1 MGSEI
6 SHNPEEG
13 EIAPDFSYTAANGK
27 SKKLSDYRGDR
38 CIVLYFYPKDFTPGC
53 TTEAKEFSTDN
64 DKFEGKGITI
74 LGISPDE
81 KESHDKFKD
90 RMNIPYELISDPD
103 HRIASLYGCYGP
115 KNFMGKE
122 YLGIHRST
130 FLIGKDGRIIKVF
143 HRVKPLGH
151 SEQVMGEFGNSC

>member
-1 MGSEI
+1 MSSKI
-6 SHNPEEG
+6 SDNPVEG

-27 SKKLSDYRGDR
+27 SKRLSDYRGDR

-81 KESHDKFKD
+81 RELHDKFKE
-90 RMNIPYELISDPD
+90 RMNIPYELISDSD

-122 YLGIHRST
+122 YLGVHRST
-130 FLIGKDGRIIKVF
+130 FLIGKDGRIIKAF
-143 HRVKPLGH
+143 YRVKPLGH
-151 SEQVMGEFGNSC
+151 SEQVMEEFGNFC